1 MRSADDPFPYS
12 DLPQW
17 ARPHVIPVSYP
28 ANLDFR
34 PRWKVGGLVEY
45 LDFDHITTKLRSS

>member
-1 MRSADDPFPYS
+1 MRSADDPLPYS

-28 ANLDFR
+28 ANFR
-34 PRWKVGGLVEY
+34 FPPRWKLGGLVEY
-45 LDFDHITTKLRSS
+45 LDFDHLTTKLRS